1 LLIPFVYLLLL
12 IAITFLQK
20 KDWLHPIFKA
30 SNKVSWWISG
40 LSLYMLD
47 LSVDQGQLLTGII
60 SEYGMKG
67 MWMIWAGWLGTFV
80 IPLVFAPLWQKMNF
94 ITDNQF
100 LTFRFPGKSGKILHL
115 FRAVYVGGLVVALSL
130 CFHVLG
136 FARVLQTYFELD
148 ATTSIIITGSVLCL
162 FAMKNV
168 FDLKLK
174 MDVFHAIIYFLSFLV
189 ILFSVWK
196 VANGWDGM
204 FTFFEKHP
212 EKRQLFPSKSDSNG
226 WFSILIFLGVQWWSC
241 YLFDG
246 GGPEMARF
254 TAVKGKKNAVL
265 TGVLPILISLIL
277 SFFVLGH
284 ILLILGL
291 PNTNSNHEIQYVE
304 SVLQVVPKSLKSLIL
319 LGFFGMFI
327 STAESLLNWGASF
340 LTIDAYKGYLQPES
354 SEQHLRIVSFGTMIL
369 LSVLAMFFAIKID
382 SLQSL
387 IKITFSIAA
396 GVAPVYILRWIWFRI
411 NAWSQLS
418 AMLSSALFTLLY
430 PSIHKILPLRNFPME
445 ESRVLVVTIITTIIW
460 VLITLLTPNQ
470 EIEVRNKMLPIL
482 GSRKVFIK
490 SFVLA
495 LFLGILLTLLIT
507 LCWYLILNYS

>member
-1 LLIPFVYLLLL
+1 M
-12 IAITFLQK
+12 
-20 KDWLHPIFKA
+20 
-30 SNKVSWWISG
+30 
-40 LSLYMLD
+40 LY

-60 SEYGMKG
+60 AEHGMKG
-67 MWMIWAGWLGTFV
+67 MWIIWAGWLGTFV
-80 IPLVFAPLWQKMNF
+80 VPLVFAPLWQKMNF

-100 LTFRFPGKSGKILHL
+100 LTFRFPGKSGNILHL

-148 ATTSIIITGSVLCL
+148 ATSSILLTGTVLCL

-174 MDVFHAIIYFLSFLV
+174 MDVFHSIIYFISFLV
-189 ILFSVWK
+189 IFFSVWK
-196 VANGWDGM
+196 VANGWDGILN
-204 FTFFEKHP
+204 FFEKHP
-212 EKRQLFPSKSDSNG
+212 EKQQLFPAKSDSNG

-254 TAVKGKKNAVL
+254 TAVKGKKNAIL
-265 TGVLPILISLIL
+265 TGVLPIVISLIL
-277 SFFVLGH
+277 SFFVVGH

-291 PNTNSNHEIQYVE
+291 TKTNSNDEIQYVE
-304 SVLQVVPKSLKSLIL
+304 SVLQVVPKSLKGLIL

-327 STAESLLNWGASF
+327 TTAESLLNWGASF
-340 LTIDAYKGYLQPES
+340 LTMDAYKEYLKPKA
-354 SEQHLRIVSFGTMIL
+354 SERNLRYVSFGTMIF
-369 LSVLAMFFAIKID
+369 LSILAMFFALQID
-382 SLQSL
+382 SLQNL

-430 PSIHKILPLRNFPME
+430 PSLHKILPLRNLPME
-445 ESRVLVVTIITTIIW
+445 ESRVLFVTILTTAIW
-460 VLITLLTPNQ
+460 LLVTFLTPNQ
-470 EIEVRNKMLPIL
+470 SQDVRLKMMPVIE
-482 GSRKVFIK
+482 SRKKFIK
-490 SFVLA
+490 RFILA
-495 LFLGILLTLLIT
+495 LGLGVLLTAFISYS
-507 LCWYLILNYS
+507 WYLILN